1 MENIIL
7 GNIVSLMGCT
17 VMVLIGF
24 IKNKDRYIVMQTLQF
39 LLNALSHFLL
49 GGFGGTVASLV
60 SAARNIIIAKWK
72 CTPAIKIAIIAVQ
85 VALSISTVT
94 AHPITWIP
102 IIAAGMFTWYIDTK
116 DVMWFKWVIIITLV
130 MWTVYD
136 IWHHN
141 YVSVWFSIF
150 TAVSNG
156 ISMVKIHKERKAEK
170 EKLPA

>member
-1 MENIIL
+1 MNILL
-7 GNIVSLMGCT
+7 GNIVSFVGCT

-24 IKNKDRYIVMQTLQF
+24 IKNKDRYIIMQTVQF

-49 GGFGGTVASLV
+49 GGFGGTIAALV
-60 SAARNIIIAKWK
+60 SATRNIIIAKWK
-72 CTPAIKIAIIAVQ
+72 CTTGIKIVLIAVQ
-85 VALSISTVT
+85 AALSLSTIT
-94 AHPITWIP
+94 ANPITWIP

-130 MWTVYD
+130 MWAVYD
-136 IWHHN
+136 IYHHN

-150 TAVSNG
+150 TVVTNG
-156 ISMVKIHKERKAEK
+156 ISMVKIHKERKEAK

>member
-1 MENIIL
+1 MNILL
-7 GNIVSLMGCT
+7 GNIVSFVGCT

-24 IKNKDRYIVMQTLQF
+24 IKNKDRYIIMQTVQF

-49 GGFGGTVASLV
+49 GGFGGTIAALV
-60 SAARNIIIAKWK
+60 SATRNIIIAKWK
-72 CTPAIKIAIIAVQ
+72 CTTGIKIVLIAVQ
-85 VALSISTVT
+85 AALSLSTIT
-94 AHPITWIP
+94 ANPITWIP

-130 MWTVYD
+130 MWAVYD
-136 IWHHN
+136 IYHHN

-150 TAVSNG
+150 TVVTNG
-156 ISMVKIHKERKAEK
+156 ISMVKIHKERREAK

>member
-1 MENIIL
+1 MNIIL
-7 GNIVSLMGCT
+7 GNIVSLLGCT

-72 CTPAIKIAIIAVQ
+72 CTTGIKIALIAVQ
-85 VALSISTVT
+85 AALSISTVT
-94 AHPITWIP
+94 ANPITWIP

-116 DVMWFKWVIIITLV
+116 DAMWF
-130 MWTVYD
+130 
-136 IWHHN
+136 
-141 YVSVWFSIF
+141 
-150 TAVSNG
+150 NG
-156 ISMVKIHKERKAEK
+156 
-170 EKLPA
+170 